1 MTKPDISPRRLTADD
16 LAEFMGQF
24 IAAKQ
29 YASLEYL
36 FESILR
42 QASRPDAASKFMPL
56 AQAVKSLLSGPVV
69 EVSPGVHK
77 QLYGFYIRLLT
88 KGLISDQIDSKAVR
102 ELVDE
107 LLVEAVLNLDSGHQ
121 GLIARGAI
129 VLGGFP
135 AFLAASVANKDMAV
149 FAKWLDD
156 YTIPYFLLVREDRF
170 DDFKRASAV
179 LINIFGKSSLLSEP
193 TDVSERAVSEFYRRF
208 GSGLQNPDLAIKKEG
223 GRQIRIKNLLSVYR
237 VLADIAAKFK
247 KESWMV
253 DMALAEERA
262 IGERTDLQIDYYHDI
277 EFFLK
282 LSVDNGFPALF
293 GRAFAMWRKAYRR
306 ESAGELL
313 LMSYLTVFVRLLS
326 SNPAWKEVYAQ
337 KMTHEFCSAM
347 RFLTEEDVNPFH
359 SMFYPFC
366 YFLEMLWILSK
377 QKPPQELEAFV
388 SVLNRRMKAAD
399 VKIVYRRTRELFT
412 SFVSSSITEEDY
424 LNLWQVISKAGDD
437 GRASS
442 RSAG

>member
-1 MTKPDISPRRLTADD
+1 MTKSNISPRRLTADD

-42 QASRPDAASKFMPL
+42 QASRPEAASKFMPL
-56 AQAVKSLLSGPVV
+56 AQAVKVLLAGPVV

-88 KGLISDQIDSKAVR
+88 KGLISDQIGAKAVR

-135 AFLAASVANKDMAV
+135 AFLAASVANKDIAV

-156 YTIPYFLLVREDRF
+156 YTIPYFLLVREERF

-179 LINIFGKSSLLSEP
+179 LINIFEKSSLLSEP

-208 GSGLQNPDLAIKKEG
+208 GSGLQNPDLATKKEG
-223 GRQIRIKNLLSVYR
+223 GRQIRITNLLSVYR
-237 VLADIAAKFK
+237 VFAEIAAKFK
-247 KESWMV
+247 KENWLA

-262 IGERTDLQIDYYHDI
+262 IGERADLQIDYYHDI
-277 EFFLK
+277 EFFLR
-282 LSVDNGFPALF
+282 LSVDNGFPELF
-293 GRAFAMWRKAYRR
+293 EKASDMWRKAYSR
-306 ESAGELL
+306 EAAGEFL
-313 LMSYLTVFVRLLS
+313 LMSYLTIFVRLLS
-326 SNPAWKEVYAQ
+326 RNPAWKELYAQ

-347 RFLTEEDVNPFH
+347 RFLTEDEVNQFH

-366 YFLEMLWILSK
+366 YFLEMLWILNK
-377 QKPPQELEAFV
+377 QKAPQELEAFV
-388 SVLNRRMKAAD
+388 AVLNRRVKAVD
-399 VKIVYRRTRELFT
+399 LKRVYRRTRELFS
-412 SFVSSSITEEDY
+412 SFVSTPITEEDY
-424 LNLWQVISKAGDD
+424 LNLWQIISKVGGD
-437 GRASS
+437 GRARS
-442 RSAG
+442 RSAD